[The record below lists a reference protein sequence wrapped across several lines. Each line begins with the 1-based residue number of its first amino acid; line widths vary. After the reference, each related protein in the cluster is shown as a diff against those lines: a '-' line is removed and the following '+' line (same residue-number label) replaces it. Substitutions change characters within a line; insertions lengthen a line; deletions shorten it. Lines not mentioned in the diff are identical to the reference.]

1 MTLANAFTVAW
12 KDLKAGA
19 AKVADFLTKNSTVIH
34 TAVADAGA
42 VVTAIDPALTPVVTE
57 FDQLE
62 EQVIGKVLE
71 LASDTASAQSLASLF
86 GTAWPVIL
94 TLKSQLSTHPTVAA
108 AVTATASSA
117 AAATAT
123 AAATTK

>member
-19 AKVADFLTKNSTVIH
+19 AKVADFLNKNSAKIQAG
-34 TAVADAGA
+34 TAAVSA
-42 VVTAIDPALTPVVTE
+42 VVTIVDPALAPAVTE

-71 LASDTASAQSLASLF
+71 LANDAAKANSLASLL
-86 GTAWPVIL
+86 GEAWPVIL
-94 TLKSQLSTHPTVAA
+94 SLKQQLSTHPAVQSAVAA
-108 AVTATASSA
+108 APKAS
-117 AAATAT
+117 
-123 AAATTK
+123 